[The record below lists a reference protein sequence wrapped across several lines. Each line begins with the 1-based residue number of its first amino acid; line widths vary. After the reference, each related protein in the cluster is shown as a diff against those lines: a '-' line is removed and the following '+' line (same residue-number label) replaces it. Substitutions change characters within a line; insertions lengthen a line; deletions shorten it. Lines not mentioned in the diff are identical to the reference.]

1 MKDKT
6 DDVAIEKFVRLKP
19 KIYSLID
26 LFHDSRQHKEAK
38 GLNKNVVVTIR
49 LSEYKDVL
57 LNNKGLEALDE

>member
-1 MKDKT
+1 MKDET
-6 DDVAIEKFVRLKP
+6 SDVAIEEFVRLKP

-38 GLNKNVVVTIR
+38 GLNKDVVVIIS

-57 LNNKGLEALDE
+57 LNCKGIEAHDE